1 MVIAV
6 YFGYAQEQL
15 QGQGVDWV
23 AIVAQHGYAL
33 IAAVLF
39 LAAIGLPL
47 PMALALM
54 AAGAASHQELRPGV
68 ALAVAWSAAMLG
80 DLLLYLGGKYTGW
93 WLLTGIC
100 RVSLNPEQ
108 CIFTSAD
115 SFYKK
120 GPQTLLFAKFIPGLG
135 TVAAPLA
142 GSLHMRWTRFLRLM
156 AVGELLYCGTWLA
169 VGYICFRFVEVV
181 ARWVESVGHA
191 ILLVV
196 LVVAIGYGLT
206 FLFFVVRSRRFRK
219 IEKISAVDLRKRIEG
234 APHDRLVVIADVRSH
249 NYYDPGMQRIK
260 NSIRLEPNRLRD
272 QLAALKEFMA
282 PNCEIYLYCSC
293 IRDTTSVRVAHAM
306 NQQNLRTVVIEG
318 GMKAWVRAGGELEP
332 VPEEDLQRLPQFD

>member
-1 MVIAV
+1 MGSWQGQ
-6 YFGYAQEQL
+6 FL
-15 QGQGVDWV
+15 GQGVDWV
-23 AIVAQHGYAL
+23 AIVSQHGYAL
-33 IAAVLF
+33 IAALLF
-39 LAAIGLPL
+39 LGAIGLPL
-47 PMALALM
+47 PIALALM
-54 AAGAASHQELRPGV
+54 AAGAASHAELRPDV

-115 SFYKK
+115 AFYKK
-120 GPQTLLFAKFIPGLG
+120 GPQTLLIAKFIPGLG

-156 AVGELLYCGTWLA
+156 AVGELLYCGTWVVA
-169 VGYICFRFVEVV
+169 GYVFYRFVQEV
-181 ARWVESVGHA
+181 ARWLESVGHA
-191 ILLVV
+191 ILLAV
-196 LVVAIGYGLT
+196 LVVAAGYGLT
-206 FLFFVVRSRRFRK
+206 FLFLILRSRRYRE
-219 IEKISAVDLRKRIEG
+219 IEKISAEGLRKRIEG
-234 APHDRLVVIADVRSH
+234 ATDDRLVVIADVRSH
-249 NYYDPGMQRIK
+249 NYYDPGMLRIK
-260 NSIRLEPNRLRD
+260 NSIRVEPNRL
-272 QLAALKEFMA
+272 QEELAALKEFMA

-306 NQQNLRTVVIEG
+306 KQANLRTVVIQG
-318 GMKAWVRAGGELEP
+318 GMKAWVRAGGELEL